1 MLVLATIL
9 FILLSPGL
17 VLTLPPGSKGLLG
30 SEETSNLAILIHT
43 ALFYTV
49 LKLTH
54 DGTFPFSYLQDAET
68 SITGSNF

>member
-30 SEETSNLAILIHT
+30 SEETSNLAVLVHT
-43 ALFYTV
+43 AAFFTI

-54 DGTFPFSYLQDAET
+54 EGTFPFNYLQDAET
-68 SITGSNF
+68 AITGASF

>member
-17 VLTLPPGSKGLLG
+17 ILTLDPTKNVWT
-30 SEETSNLAILIHT
+30 SEETSNLAVIVHG
-43 ALFYTV
+43 ALFFTV

-54 DGTFPFSYLQDAET
+54 DKYFVFQYLNDLEAA
-68 SITGSNF
+68 ITGAQF